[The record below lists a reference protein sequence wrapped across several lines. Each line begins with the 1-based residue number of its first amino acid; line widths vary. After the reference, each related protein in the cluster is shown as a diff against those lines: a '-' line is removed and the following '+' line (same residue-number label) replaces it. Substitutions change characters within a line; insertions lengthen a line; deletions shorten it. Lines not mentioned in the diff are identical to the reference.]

1 MFHRSSRLQGMT
13 TKLKLMTALFLAF
26 SVACTKAAPP
36 KNASSCTDEEPAQE
50 DVTIGM
56 CR

>member
-1 MFHRSSRLQGMT
+1 MSERN
-13 TKLKLMTALFLAF
+13 KLKLMTVLFLAF

-50 DVTIGM
+50 EVTIGM

>member
-1 MFHRSSRLQGMT
+1 MT
-13 TKLKLMTALFLAF
+13 TKMKLITALFLAF

-36 KNASSCTDEEPAQE
+36 KSASSCVDEEPTQE
-50 DVTIGM
+50 EVTIGM

>member
-1 MFHRSSRLQGMT
+1 MT
-13 TKLKLMTALFLAF
+13 TKMKLITAVLLAF

-50 DVTIGM
+50 EVTIGM